1 MDLNFVM
8 SAKEFIQVNTT
19 INTRLDSDAEQFD
32 HIDLSNDFLFSEF
45 DDESEES
52 PLLDDSLSF
61 NHSVVNNDGE
71 IREKFGD
78 CPLHRNA
85 PISTAGSLLIILS
98 FANRNKITGKALS
111 GFKLISLHCPVE
123 YHYADF
129 P

>member
-1 MDLNFVM
+1 M
-8 SAKEFIQVNTT
+8 S
-19 INTRLDSDAEQFD
+19 RLVFQLYNKTEDGQIT
-32 HIDLSNDFLFSEF
+32 HSNWK
-45 DDESEES
+45 
-52 PLLDDSLSF
+52 
-61 NHSVVNNDGE
+61 SVE
-71 IREKFGD
+71 IRKIREKFGD